1 MQAYLINTEYFC
13 RICILILHFSE
24 IGAIIYSC
32 FEKTAD
38 GLDIKP
44 NNVNAMMQNYSWR
57 GDLLRC
63 GSASFFSVS
72 WDIVK
77 PNGKRLQRKG

>member
-44 NNVNAMMQNYSWR
+44 NNVNAMMQNYSD
-57 GDLLRC
+57 GDIFPTLWVC
-63 GSASFFSVS
+63 IFFSVS
-72 WDIVK
+72 RDVVK